1 MSDSIKNKLA
11 EAMHELKSKI
21 PFLQGGEECS
31 VSRVDGARV
40 TATKLKALE
49 KPAAKSRSD
58 FQKQME
64 SNGQDAFPEA
74 RLTQEQVK
82 KTQKELTQNRLKAL
96 SPEEGEGS

>member
-1 MSDSIKNKLA
+1 
-11 EAMHELKSKI
+11 MHELKSKI

-64 SNGQDAFPEA
+64 SNGQ
-74 RLTQEQVK
+74 EQVK

-96 SPEEGEGS
+96 SPEEDEGS